1 MSLLETRNK
10 KFNIPFVFIVG
21 VIFLLGLVY
30 FARYIENYSEKVEV
44 SKSTKANEIHVRISR
59 YEKIYIDAKKVVKE
73 DVAEILKSKS
83 NGVKNVTIR
92 YESHDLL
99 SKTTLEILEIL
110 QKGNYDIV
118 VEVSPK

>member
-1 MSLLETRNK
+1 M
-10 KFNIPFVFIVG
+10 
-21 VIFLLGLVY
+21 
-30 FARYIENYSEKVEV
+30 